1 MKRLYLLMILL
12 SLVVVA
18 QAATRLRSAK
28 PNDQTRTE
36 QKLRQLERDWDA
48 AIVRKD
54 MSTLDRILGADFV
67 YVDSVGDI
75 NTRAAVLDG
84 IKNSEA
90 VIEPFETE
98 DVSVRVYGNTAILT
112 GRFAQ
117 RATYKGQTFS
127 GQFRYTDVYVKRGSN
142 WQAVSAHAS
151 RIPDK
156 KD

>member
-1 MKRLYLLMILL
+1 MNRLYLLMILL
-12 SLVVVA
+12 LLVVVA
-18 QAATRLRSAK
+18 QGATRLRSAQ

-54 MSTLDRILGADFV
+54 MSTLDRILSADFL
-67 YVDSVGDI
+67 YVDSVGAV
-75 NTRAAVLDG
+75 NPRAAVLDG

-142 WQAVSAHAS
+142 WQAVSAHTS